1 MNTLVAIMRRRAALV
16 AQAAAQ
22 RDELGRLIG
31 PWQKPLA
38 LVDRGIEI
46 VQRLR
51 AHPLAIAAGVAFLVW
66 MGRRSLSRWVG
77 RIGAVWQLY
86 SSLRNP
92 RQNDRV

>member
-1 MNTLVAIMRRRAALV
+1 MNTLAAIVRRRAALV

-22 RDELGRLIG
+22 RDELDRLIE

-51 AHPLAIAAGVAFLVW
+51 AHPLVIAAGVALLVW
-66 MGRRSLSRWVG
+66 MGRRKLSRWAG
-77 RIGAVWQLY
+77 RIAAVWQLY
-86 SSLRNP
+86 SSLRSP
-92 RQNDRV
+92 RQ

>member
-1 MNTLVAIMRRRAALV
+1 MNTLAAIVRRRAALV

-31 PWQKPLA
+31 PWQKSLA

-51 AHPLAIAAGVAFLVW
+51 AHPLAIAASLALLAW
-66 MGRRSLSRWVG
+66 MGRRSLSRWAG

-86 SSLRNP
+86 SSLRSP
-92 RQNDRV
+92 RQ

>member
-1 MNTLVAIMRRRAALV
+1 MNTLATIMRRRAALV

-22 RDELGRLIG
+22 RDEIGRLIG

-51 AHPLAIAAGVAFLVW
+51 AHPFAIAAGVALLVW
-66 MGRRSLSRWVG
+66 MGRRKLSRWAV
-77 RIGAVWQLY
+77 RIAAVWQLY
-86 SSLRNP
+86 SSLRSP
-92 RQNDRV
+92 RQ